1 MLTQEDAVEILVLLK
16 QGMGVR
22 EVARRC
28 GVSRNTVRRVRDEG
42 SERQYAREGRASKL
56 DAFRDYLAERIAA
69 AAPKWIPASVLLRE
83 IKARGYTGSH
93 TILRAHLSALKPKAA
108 VEPLVRFETAPGV
121 QMQLDWAEF
130 RLGTVRWYLFVTVL
144 GFSRWL
150 WGHFVDNQRFETLRD
165 LHVAAFGAM
174 GGVPREAL
182 YDNMATVVIER
193 DADGEGRHR
202 FHAGMST
209 LARDYNF
216 RLRLCRPYR
225 ARTKGKVERVIRY
238 VRESFFVPLL
248 AELKAAG
255 LEPTLALVNARFA
268 TWSQEVAN
276 ARVHATTGVVPA
288 VRLVEEQRR
297 LQALPALTLA
307 PSVREHTAP
316 VIEPPLPRPA
326 TPLQRPLSCYEP
338 FSAGVSA

>member
-42 SERQYAREGRASKL
+42 SERRYTRQQRASKL
-56 DAFRDYLAERIAA
+56 DAFRDYLAERIAS

-93 TILRAHLSALKPKAA
+93 AILREYVATLKPKVVA
-108 VEPLVRFETAPGV
+108 EPVVRFETAPGT

-130 RLGTVRWYLFVTVL
+130 RLGQLRWYLLVTVL

-150 WGHFVDNQRFETLRD
+150 WGRFVDNQRFETLRD
-165 LHVAAFGAM
+165 LHVAAFTAM

-193 DADGEGRHR
+193 DPEGAGNHR
-202 FHAGMST
+202 FHAGMNALS
-209 LARDYNF
+209 RDYGF

-248 AELKAAG
+248 AELKSAG
-255 LEPTLALVNARFA
+255 VEPTLELVNARFD
-268 TWSQEVAN
+268 TWSREVAN
-276 ARVHATTGVVPA
+276 ARVHATTGAVPA
-288 VRLVEEQRR
+288 VRLIEDQRS
-297 LQALPALTLA
+297 LQALPTLAPA

-316 VIEPPLPRPA
+316 VAEPPTPRPA

-338 FSAGVSA
+338 FSAGVSP